1 MAGTA
6 QRERPATPLR
16 RLADLW
22 LRIAQTEKASSGAS
36 YYLILGSTLALTAIG
51 ILMVLSASSVENIA
65 AGESPYSAALKQGI
79 MGAGGLV
86 LMAVLSR
93 INVRWLKRLAW
104 PALLLA
110 VALLGLVQVP
120 GIGKSVLGNRNW
132 IEIAGFTFQPSEAAK
147 LALALWLATV
157 LTAKA
162 PLLASWK
169 HALVP
174 AVPAGFGVI
183 GLILWGE
190 DLGTALVVMMI
201 VAAALFFAGVSGR
214 FFAVAGLVLAAGAAV
229 LALTSPNRMCRIT
242 SWVGQKCAGADS
254 EQISFQSTQGLFA
267 LAEGG
272 WLGVGLGQ
280 SRLKYNWLPEAHN
293 DYIFA
298 IIGEEL
304 GFVGALVVVALF
316 AVLAVAI
323 YRVVGR
329 QHDVF
334 PRILGGTIMVWI
346 LGQATMNMGVVT
358 GLLPVIGVPLPFIS
372 YGGSALVMTLGG
384 IGVVLSLAR
393 EELEASPRR
402 RLFGSAPRRRLLSPR
417 GTQGPARPKAG
428 TEPARAGAA
437 RGPGATAA
445 AAPERHG
452 TGTRPTTGQRRVPRP
467 PAKNRKAV

>member
-6 QRERPATPLR
+6 QREQGAASPLQKAARLWVRLVRP
-16 RLADLW
+16 DS
-22 LRIAQTEKASSGAS
+22 ASSGAS
-36 YYLILGSTLALTAIG
+36 YYLILGTTLALAAIG
-51 ILMVLSASSVENIA
+51 IIMVLSASSVENIA

-79 MGAGGLV
+79 MGAGGIG
-86 LMAVLSR
+86 LMFLLSR

-104 PALLLA
+104 PAIFFA

-162 PLLASWK
+162 PLLSDWR
-169 HALVP
+169 HALIP
-174 AVPAGFGVI
+174 AVPVGFGVI
-183 GLILWGE
+183 GLILWGA
-190 DLGTALVVMMI
+190 DLGTALIVMMI

-214 FFAVAGLVLAAGAAV
+214 FFAVAGVVLAAGAAV
-229 LALTSPNRMCRIT
+229 LAVTSANRMCRIT
-242 SWVGQKCAGADS
+242 AWLGQQCPGGDAD
-254 EQISFQSTQGLFA
+254 QISFQSTQGLYA

-272 WLGVGLGQ
+272 WFGVGLGQ

-316 AVLAVAI
+316 GILAVAI
-323 YRVVGR
+323 YRVVVR
-329 QHDVF
+329 QQDMF
-334 PRILGGTIMVWI
+334 PRILGGATMVWI
-346 LGQATMNMGVVT
+346 LGQAAMNMGVVT

-393 EELEASPRR
+393 EELATPGRRPRR
-402 RLFGSAPRRRLLSPR
+402 VFVGRAAGTGGRGAPSSTPR
-417 GTQGPARPKAG
+417 GSSRSTAPKRPVKAAKPAKPVEPGKPGKPAKPAG
-428 TEPARAGAA
+428 
-437 RGPGATAA
+437 
-445 AAPERHG
+445 
-452 TGTRPTTGQRRVPRP
+452 PRP
-467 PAKNRKAV
+467 PRSTAKNRKAV